1 MVEPRPAKP
10 TVQFIDEYCQWYQAL
25 FPEVRSFE
33 AFKQLHLGLLSEAKR
48 KTLPAIAQVAG
59 LDNAQSLH
67 HFLTESPW
75 QIEDFRQQR
84 LQLIL
89 QTLQTLDVPEIVLV
103 IDDTGDRKKGRH
115 TDYVK
120 RQYIGN
126 LGKIENGIVAVTAY
140 GVIDSMT
147 LPLLFE
153 IYKPKERLKPDD
165 VYRSKP
171 EIAARMIR
179 ELQAMGFRFKLV
191 LADSLYG
198 ESGCG
203 FIDVL
208 YELKLNFVVAIRSNH
223 AVWLPREQTVRS
235 LRESASLS
243 ACLVMVKRRLAT
255 SLEIVFG
262 KRRTQQYW
270 ELTTDPETLPKNAT
284 WWVMTH
290 IENLKYDQVGNL
302 YGLRNWVEYGLKQSK
317 NELGWADSRLTN
329 YSQIE
334 RWWEMVMSAYLL
346 VSLHTNALHQPQ
358 VQSPIQRDAQ
368 PEAIALKLAQHPGWN
383 RANGWK
389 QALNNLRVVI
399 QPSVILNL
407 LKPWLNLFP
416 IPRLSAGL
424 ECLVALTNRFRG
436 SLPCPD
442 SRGELQF
449 SSA

>member
-10 TVQFIDEYCQWYQAL
+10 TVQFVDEYCQWYQSL
-25 FPEVRSFE
+25 FAEVRSFE
-33 AFKQLHLGLLSEAKR
+33 AFKQLHLGLISEAKR
-48 KTLPAIAQVAG
+48 KSLPAIATVAG

-75 QIEDFRQQR
+75 RFEDFRQQR

-89 QTLQTLDVPEIVLV
+89 QTLGEAEIVLV
-103 IDDTGDRKKGRH
+103 IDDTGDRKKGHH

-140 GVIDSMT
+140 AVIESVT

-153 IYKPKERLKPDD
+153 VYKPKERLKPDD
-165 VYRSKP
+165 TYRSKP

-179 ELQAMGFRFKLV
+179 ELQAIGFRFKLV

-198 ESGCG
+198 ESGCS
-203 FIDVL
+203 FVDVL
-208 YELKLNFVVAIRSNH
+208 YQLKLDFVVAIRSNH
-223 AVWLPREQTVRS
+223 AVWLPRGQTVRCNRWRKYERVFS
-235 LRESASLS
+235 NGKTELRYI
-243 ACLVMVKRRLAT
+243 R
-255 SLEIVFG
+255 EIIFG
-262 KRRTQQYW
+262 KRRTQQFW
-270 ELTTDPETLPKNAT
+270 ELTTDPDTLPKNAT
-284 WWVMTH
+284 WYVMTH
-290 IENLKYDQVGNL
+290 MPNLKFHQVGNL

-317 NELGWADSRLTN
+317 NELGWADFRITN

-346 VSLHTNALHQPQ
+346 VSLHTNALHQPRSQ
-358 VQSPIQRDAQ
+358 PTTHSNAQQS
-368 PEAIALKLAQHPGWN
+368 EIALKLAQHPDWN
-383 RANGWK
+383 QARGWK
-389 QALNNLRVVI
+389 QTLNNLRLVL
-399 QPSVILNL
+399 QPCVILNL
-407 LKPWLNLFP
+407 LQPWLNLFP

-424 ECLVALTNRFRG
+424 ECLIALMNCFPG
-436 SLPCPD
+436 SLPCRHP
-442 SRGELQF
+442 QAVFHF